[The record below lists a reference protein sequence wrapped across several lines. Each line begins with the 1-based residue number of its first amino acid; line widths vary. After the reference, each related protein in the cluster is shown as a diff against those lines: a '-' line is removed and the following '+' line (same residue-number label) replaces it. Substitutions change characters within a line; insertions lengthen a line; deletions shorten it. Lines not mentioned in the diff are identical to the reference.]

1 MKFILGRKLGM
12 TQMHDPKGNLVA
24 VTLVEANPCLITAIR
39 TSEKHGYSAV
49 QIGLLRPPRPKS
61 HPPVQDAFYFQ
72 REFRV
77 NTEEL
82 SEFKVGS
89 SVDLSWFQ
97 EGETVK
103 VRGVSKGKGFQGVV
117 KRWGFKGAPA
127 THGHKHDLRAPGS
140 IGSTFPEKV
149 LKGMKMG
156 GRMGGDQVTAQG
168 LQILKIK
175 PQEGI
180 IALKG
185 AIPGP
190 PGRFLEIRTGKE

>member
-12 TQMHDPKGNLVA
+12 TQIHDPKGNLVA
-24 VTLVEANPCLITAIR
+24 VTLVEVNPCLITAVR
-39 TSEKHGYSAV
+39 TLGDHGYSAV
-49 QIGLLRPPRPKS
+49 QIALLKPPRRKS
-61 HPPVQDAFYFQ
+61 HPHVKDAFYFQ

-77 NTEEL
+77 AEEEL
-82 SEFKVGS
+82 PKFKVGS
-89 SVDLSWFQ
+89 QVDLSLFQ
-97 EGETVK
+97 EGEIVK

-140 IGSTFPEKV
+140 IGSSFPEKV
-149 LKGMKMG
+149 FKGMRMA
-156 GRMGGDQVTAQG
+156 GRMGGERVTVKG

-175 PQEGI
+175 QKEGV

-190 PGRFLEIRTGKE
+190 PGRFLEIQT